1 MDRRESLKALVIGS
15 LSSGV
20 LLSACETKPG
30 EKTKVGAGVFKT
42 YGRTPD
48 EALRD
53 ESLAQETFF
62 TAAEMKTIT
71 VLADIIIPKD
81 ERSGSAGDAKVPD
94 FIEFIV
100 KDMPMY
106 QTPMRGGLRWLDVHC
121 LKTYNKEFTQLS
133 AQEQTAVLDQIAY
146 PAKATPEL
154 SQGVSFFNTIRNLT
168 ATGFFTSEMGL
179 KDLDYQGNKPN
190 VWDGVPDD
198 VLKKYN
204 LAYDE
209 RTLAESVKPE
219 DRGKVMTWT
228 D

>member
-20 LLSACETKPG
+20 ILSACESKPG
-30 EKTKVGAGVFKT
+30 EAAKVGAGVFKT

-48 EALRD
+48 ELERD
-53 ESLAQETFF
+53 ETLAKDTFF
-62 TAAEMKTIT
+62 TAAEMKAIT

-81 ERSGSAGDAKVPD
+81 GRSGSASEAKVPE

-100 KDMPMY
+100 KDMPRY
-106 QTPMRGGLRWLDVHC
+106 QVPLRGGLRWLDVHC
-121 LKTYNKEFTQLS
+121 LKTYNKSFTELTP
-133 AQEQTAVLDQIAY
+133 QEQLAVVDKIAY
-146 PAKATPEL
+146 PATAAPEF
-154 SQGVSFFNTIRNLT
+154 SQGVSFFSTLRNLT

-190 VWDGVPDD
+190 VWDGVPAD

-209 RTLAESVKPE
+209 RTLAESIKPD
-219 DRGKVMTWT
+219 DRGKVMTWN